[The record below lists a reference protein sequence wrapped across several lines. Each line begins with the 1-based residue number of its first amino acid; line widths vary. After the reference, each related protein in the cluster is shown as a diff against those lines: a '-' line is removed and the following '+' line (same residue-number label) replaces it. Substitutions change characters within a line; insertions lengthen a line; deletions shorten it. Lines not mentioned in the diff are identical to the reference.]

1 MKTVEKYGV
10 LFSVGGTA
18 HIQGLIDAAVKDGT
32 RTATVTGNW
41 DIESHIVVP
50 ANFDL
55 IFDGCYL
62 KMADN
67 TFDNMF
73 INEHHKSNTM
83 VETDKNIRM
92 IGKNGAILD
101 GGTYNGLSEANHSK
115 NGWPHIYVNSLIFFT
130 NVDGFELADIAL
142 HNFRWWAVHYGYCC
156 NGHIHDITMKADDTC
171 FDKDGNEYHGLSLE
185 NYFDM
190 RIRQADGI
198 DIRKGCHH
206 ILIENIYGFTGDDT
220 VALTAL
226 SKGTAKLV
234 YAVEG
239 WPDDISHI
247 MVRHVHSASLDAS
260 VRLLCQGESTI
271 HDVIVDDIVDISD
284 KIPGILGR
292 ALQTV
297 RIGDV
302 KAYGSRQ
309 NTSEEFYNITVKN
322 VRSRS
327 VYAMYLA
334 GTPIKNFVCE
344 NVVAFDGGEI
354 VDNRWEGYE
363 FTAGRKEK
371 NYVSQ

>member
-1 MKTVEKYGV
+1 
-10 LFSVGGTA
+10 
-18 HIQGLIDAAVKDGT
+18 
-32 RTATVTGNW
+32 
-41 DIESHIVVP
+41 
-50 ANFDL
+50 
-55 IFDGCYL
+55 
-62 KMADN
+62 
-67 TFDNMF
+67 
-73 INEHHKSNTM
+73 
-83 VETDKNIRM
+83 
-92 IGKNGAILD
+92 
-101 GGTYNGLSEANHSK
+101 
-115 NGWPHIYVNSLIFFT
+115 
-130 NVDGFELADIAL
+130 
-142 HNFRWWAVHYGYCC
+142 
-156 NGHIHDITMKADDTC
+156 
-171 FDKDGNEYHGLSLE
+171 
-185 NYFDM
+185 
-190 RIRQADGI
+190 
-198 DIRKGCHH
+198 
-206 ILIENIYGFTGDDT
+206 
-220 VALTAL
+220 
-226 SKGTAKLV
+226 
-234 YAVEG
+234 
-239 WPDDISHI
+239 
-247 MVRHVHSASLDAS
+247 

-309 NTSEEFYNITVKN
+309 NTSEEFYNVTVKN

>member
-10 LFSVGGTA
+10 LFQVGGTA
-18 HIQGLIDAAVKDGT
+18 HIQGLIDAAVADGT
-32 RTATVTGNW
+32 RTATITGNW

-50 ANFDL
+50 ANFNL

-62 KMADN
+62 KMADD

-83 VETDKNIRM
+83 AETDKNIRM

-101 GGTYNGLSEANHSK
+101 GGTYNGLSEANSNK
-115 NGWPHIYVNSLIFFT
+115 DGWPHIYVNSLIFFT
-130 NVDGFELADIAL
+130 NVDGFELANIAL

-156 NGHIHDITMKADDTC
+156 NGYIHDITLKGDDTC

-226 SKGTAKLV
+226 SKGTARHA

-271 HDVIVDDIVDISD
+271 HDVIVDDVVDISD

-297 RIGDV
+297 RIGDSD
-302 KAYGSRQ
+302 KIYGSRQ
-309 NTSEEFYNITVKN
+309 NTSDEFYNITVKN
-322 VRSRS
+322 IRSRC

-334 GTPIKNFVCE
+334 GAPIKNFVCE

-354 VDNRWEGYE
+354 VDNRWAGYE
-363 FTAGRKEK
+363 FTAGRKE
-371 NYVSQ
+371 